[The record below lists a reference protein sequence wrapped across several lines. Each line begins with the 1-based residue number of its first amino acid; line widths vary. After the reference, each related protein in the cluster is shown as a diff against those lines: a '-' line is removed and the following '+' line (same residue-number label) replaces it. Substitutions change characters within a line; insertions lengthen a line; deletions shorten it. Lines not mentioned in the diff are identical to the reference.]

1 MCPAC
6 LIRLALEPETA
17 GTPDAEPAPVQVLG
31 PVGSGPHGTVYLAHR
46 RHDDPTLVTVKLL
59 NVEHQHSIEP
69 DGFCA
74 RVRELAARL
83 ESIPHAGL
91 TPCLEAGVTAGGRIY
106 VVAPYVAGSPVES
119 YLSNRRCSA
128 SERVAIAGRLCALV
142 AHLHHHGIIHGSV
155 KSANVIVAESP
166 TGAMPSL
173 LDVGI
178 LHAINQSRAS
188 RVGPAPP
195 DDPTTGKL
203 RDVHG
208 LRGVLIPLLG
218 DSPGRDTDAAGS
230 AEALA
235 ALLAGW

>member
-6 LIRLALEPETA
+6 LIRLALEPETGEA
-17 GTPDAEPAPVQVLG
+17 PDAEPATVRVLG
-31 PVGSGPHGTVYLAHR
+31 PVGSGPHGTVYLAQR
-46 RHDDPTLVTVKLL
+46 QHDDPSLVTVKIL
-59 NVEHQHSIEP
+59 NTEHQHSIEP

-106 VVAPYVAGSPVES
+106 VVAPFVAGSPVES
-119 YLSNRRCSA
+119 YLSNRHRSA

-142 AHLHHHGIIHGSV
+142 AHLHRHGIIHGSV
-155 KSANVIVAESP
+155 RSPNVIVAESP
-166 TGAMPSL
+166 TGAVPSL

-188 RVGPAPP
+188 RSGAALP
-195 DDPTTGKL
+195 DDLTACKL
-203 RDVHG
+203 HDVLG

-218 DSPGRDTDAAGS
+218 DTPVRDTDAARS

-235 ALLAGW
+235 ALLASP

>member
-6 LIRLALEPETA
+6 LIRLALEPERA
-17 GTPDAEPAPVQVLG
+17 EAPDAEPATVRVLG
-31 PVGSGPHGTVYLAHR
+31 PVGSGPHGTVYLAQR
-46 RHDDPTLVTVKLL
+46 QHDDPSLITVKLL
-59 NVEHQHSIEP
+59 NSEHQHSIEP

-106 VVAPYVAGSPVES
+106 VVAPFVAGSPVES
-119 YLSNRRCSA
+119 YLSNRHCSA

-155 KSANVIVAESP
+155 KSPNVIVAESP
-166 TGAMPSL
+166 TGAVPSL

-188 RVGPAPP
+188 RSGPALP
-195 DDPTTGKL
+195 DDLRAGK
-203 RDVHG
+203 RHDVHG

-218 DSPGRDTDAAGS
+218 DSPVGDTDAAGS

-235 ALLAGW
+235 TLLAGP

>member
-17 GTPDAEPAPVQVLG
+17 GTPDAEPAACGGAGTRWQR
-31 PVGSGPHGTVYLAHR
+31 SARHGLPRSPAARLSILA
-46 RHDDPTLVTVKLL
+46 TVKLL

-106 VVAPYVAGSPVES
+106 VVAPDVVGSPVES

-128 SERVAIAGRLCALV
+128 SERVAIPVVCARSS
-142 AHLHHHGIIHGSV
+142 HISI
-155 KSANVIVAESP
+155 
-166 TGAMPSL
+166 
-173 LDVGI
+173 
-178 LHAINQSRAS
+178 
-188 RVGPAPP
+188 
-195 DDPTTGKL
+195 TTG
-203 RDVHG
+203 
-208 LRGVLIPLLG
+208 
-218 DSPGRDTDAAGS
+218 
-230 AEALA
+230 
-235 ALLAGW
+235 